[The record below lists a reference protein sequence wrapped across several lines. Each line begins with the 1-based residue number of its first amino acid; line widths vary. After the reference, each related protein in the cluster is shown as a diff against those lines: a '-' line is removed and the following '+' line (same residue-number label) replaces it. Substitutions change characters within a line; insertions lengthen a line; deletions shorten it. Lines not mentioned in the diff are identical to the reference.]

1 MRVQSLSGIRL
12 QRWGRFRGFA
22 MLEVLVGLLILSAG
36 ILGLVGT
43 LAAATRAQGVAQYR
57 ASAVALSGELIGLMW
72 ADAPANRPGY
82 ATAATRCTYQ
92 PCAHWVAKVQATLPH
107 GECAVAIDPV
117 THITAITISWSTP
130 TDGSH
135 RYVTSTSIL

>member
-1 MRVQSLSGIRL
+1 METKRVSGNRSAWW
-12 QRWGRFRGFA
+12 RPARGFA

-36 ILGLVGT
+36 ILGLIGT
-43 LAAATRAQGVAQYR
+43 LAATTRAQGVAQYR

-72 ADAPANRPGY
+72 ADAPANRSSY
-82 ATAATRCTYQ
+82 TTAATRCSYQ
-92 PCAHWVAKVQATLPH
+92 PCAHWVAKVQASLPR
-107 GECAVAIDPV
+107 GECTVTIDPV
-117 THITAITISWSTP
+117 THITSISITWSTP